1 MIFSI
6 IDTFIFKLSLLITF
20 LLCSCL
26 KPLLTKKKYRYD
38 IALLLDK
45 VLQMYSSALVQGAPN
60 PRMHQKIEPTRMN
73 LIPSSA
79 RMSVSSLLYVFTSYF
94 LSCLQHRMSFG
105 SINYHDIFY
114 YL

>member
-38 IALLLDK
+38 IALLLFK
-45 VLQMYSSALVQGAPN
+45 VLQMYFGMVAN
-60 PRMHQKIEPTRMN
+60 IKEP
-73 LIPSSA
+73 
-79 RMSVSSLLYVFTSYF
+79 SLFIVNYFETSTVF
-94 LSCLQHRMSFG
+94 C
-105 SINYHDIFY
+105 
-114 YL
+114 